1 MSTVIKSGGST
12 RHIQHIAFNL
22 EDMKQQAARYL
33 EQVRSQAAQII
44 AAAKAE
50 ADGIRKRAEEEGKQA
65 ALRAAEKVL
74 DDKVGQRM
82 QTTMPALQKVV
93 AGIAD
98 AKQDWL
104 AHWERTAVHLAAA
117 MAARVVRRQIP
128 HLPDVT
134 LTLVREGLE
143 MAAGSSRI
151 RIRLHPTDHDT
162 LKGQIERLTH
172 ELERL
177 GPAELI
183 ADPQISP
190 GGCRIEMAHGAIDQ
204 QFESQLARIE
214 EELAR
219 GNES

>member
-12 RHIQHIAFNL
+12 RHIQQIAFNL
-22 EDMKQQAARYL
+22 EDMKEHAARYL

-44 AAAKAE
+44 ASAQAE
-50 ADGIRKRAEEEGKQA
+50 AESIRKRAEEDGKQA
-65 ALRAAEKVL
+65 AMRAAENVL
-74 DDKVGQRM
+74 DDKVGQQM
-82 QTTMPALQKVV
+82 QTAMPALQKVV

-98 AKQDWL
+98 AKQEWL
-104 AHWERTAVHLAAA
+104 THWERSAVHLAAA

-128 HLPDVT
+128 DLPEVT

-143 MAAGSSRI
+143 MAAGSSNI
-151 RIRLHPTDHDT
+151 RIRLHAADYDT
-162 LKGQIERLTH
+162 LKGQIELLTH
-172 ELERL
+172 QLELL

-183 ADPQISP
+183 ADPQISS

-214 EELAR
+214 QELTR

>member
-12 RHIQHIAFNL
+12 RHIQQIAFNL
-22 EDMKQQAARYL
+22 EDMKQQAGLYL
-33 EQVRSQAAQII
+33 DQVRAQAAQIVT
-44 AAAKAE
+44 AARAE

-82 QTTMPALQKVV
+82 QTALPALQKVV

-98 AKQDWL
+98 AKQNWL
-104 AHWERTAVHLAAA
+104 GHWERSAVRLAAA

-128 HLPDVT
+128 DLPDVT
-134 LTLVREGLE
+134 LSLVREGLE
-143 MAAGSSRI
+143 MASGSSKI
-151 RIRLHPTDHDT
+151 CIRLHPADYET

-177 GPAELI
+177 GPAELT
-183 ADPQISP
+183 ADSQISP

-214 EELAR
+214 EELTR